1 MSLPLDCQQDGPCA
15 TPPGCLRHW
24 AERVREVLAERD
36 DARAEVERLRALVG
50 PDEASYQQLRVD
62 LWAARDAAFGAEM
75 AAGELR
81 GQVKVLEGQVA
92 RAQRN
97 SKWLRA
103 RLKAPLRRVKGIL
116 RGA

>member
-1 MSLPLDCQQDGPCA
+1 MAMANPSETS
-15 TPPGCLRHW
+15 TPN
-24 AERVREVLAERD
+24 
-36 DARAEVERLRALVG
+36 DASIPNDPEALRAEVIRLRALVG
-50 PDEASYQQLRVD
+50 PDEATYQQLRVD

-81 GQVKVLEGQVA
+81 GQIKVLEGQVV

-97 SKWLRA
+97 SKWLKA
-103 RLKAPLRRVKGIL
+103 RLKAPLRRIKGIL

>member
-1 MSLPLDCQQDGPCA
+1 MPNPSEISIPND
-15 TPPGCLRHW
+15 
-24 AERVREVLAERD
+24 V
-36 DARAEVERLRALVG
+36 DALRAEVERLRALVG
-50 PDEASYQQLRVD
+50 PDEAAYQQLRVD

-81 GQVKVLEGQVA
+81 GQVKILEGQLD

-97 SKWLRA
+97 AKWLKT
-103 RLKAPLRRVKGIL
+103 RLKAPLRRIKGIL

>member
-1 MSLPLDCQQDGPCA
+1 MA
-15 TPPGCLRHW
+15 MANPP
-24 AERVREVLAERD
+24 ETSIPNDV
-36 DARAEVERLRALVG
+36 DALRAEVERLRALVG

-81 GQVKVLEGQVA
+81 GQVKVLEGEVV

-97 SKWLRA
+97 SKWLKA
-103 RLKAPLRRVKGIL
+103 RLKAPLRRIKGIL

>member
-1 MSLPLDCQQDGPCA
+1 MPNSSETSTPNDLDA
-15 TPPGCLRHW
+15 L
-24 AERVREVLAERD
+24 
-36 DARAEVERLRALVG
+36 RAEVERLRALVG
-50 PDEASYQQLRVD
+50 PDEAAYQQLRVD

-81 GQVKVLEGQVA
+81 GQVRILEGQLA

-97 SKWLRA
+97 AKWLKA
-103 RLKAPLRRVKGIL
+103 RLKAPLRRIKGIL

>member
-1 MSLPLDCQQDGPCA
+1 MANPDTSLPTDLDA
-15 TPPGCLRHW
+15 L
-24 AERVREVLAERD
+24 
-36 DARAEVERLRALVG
+36 RAEVLRLRELVG
-50 PDEASYQQLRVD
+50 PDEAAYQSLRVE

-81 GQVKVLEGQVA
+81 GQVKVLEGQLV

-97 SKWLRA
+97 SKWLKA

-116 RGA
+116 RGV